1 MASIRVAAR
10 WMPDAASCAAASPG
24 SLAAPPPGP
33 PAARVRLRS
42 CCGASLASDNS
53 SEMTSAARR
62 ISRASPICPRFLA
75 NSPILVSTYCARRRM
90 RGSCPSAQ
98 LRAKSRPLTLTTTWP
113 MSVLPFEQ
121 LRELGKR
128 GVDPPGERRG
138 YACRPLVFVGRALCR
153 IRRRFEPRNGRFK
166 PGNRAVEFAHAGS
179 LGTAGP
185 DRQRARDLMH
195 PLVFLQRADVVRTR
209 RLREELRPLRPRHLA
224 DIEVAARVDGESV
237 RPEKG
242 GRRRPGMQIA
252 EPRQELALIIDD
264 ADPRPEIG
272 AVAVDRLH
280 RTKFADIADRPVRIR
295 HEDPARPVQIVPLRL
310 VLAVAVEYLDP
321 VVFAV
326 GDVDPTIGVGADVVD
341 DVELAGVGAGL
352 APRHQQLAV
361 GRIFVHAGIAVAV
374 RHIELA
380 VRR

>member
-1 MASIRVAAR
+1 MRAAMDSMR
-10 WMPDAASCAAASPG
+10 SAMSRMPAAAAPVASPA
-24 SLAAPPPGP
+24 LPT
-33 PAARVRLRS
+33 RERLRS
-42 CCGASLASDNS
+42 CCTISLASDNS
-53 SEMTSAARR
+53 SAM
-62 ISRASPICPRFLA
+62 SRPAIMIILASPISPKFLA
-75 NSPILVSTYCARRRM
+75 NSPILASTYCARRRM

-166 PGNRAVEFAHAGS
+166 PGNRVVEFAHAGS

-252 EPRQELALIIDD
+252 E
-264 ADPRPEIG
+264 PRPEIG

>member
-1 MASIRVAAR
+1 MRAAMDSMR
-10 WMPDAASCAAASPG
+10 SAMSRMPAAAAPVASPG
-24 SLAAPPPGP
+24 L
-33 PAARVRLRS
+33 PARERLRS
-42 CCGASLASDNS
+42 CCTISLASDNS
-53 SEMTSAARR
+53 SAMTSAARR
-62 ISRASPICPRFLA
+62 IRRASPICPKFLA

-166 PGNRAVEFAHAGS
+166 PGNRVVEFAHAGS

-264 ADPRPEIG
+264 ADPRPEVR
-272 AVAVDRLH
+272 AMAVDRLH
-280 RTKFADIADRPVRIR
+280 RTKFADIADRAVRIR